1 MVSLSTKLVNFS
13 EAFHSIPIKCVISCD
28 NLIKNISLARK
39 SWLSQ
44 EAERKQQHFME
55 QHQLTW
61 QFASRVSHL
70 LGWEVGC
77 KSLLYGQL
85 VPRWGHVDP
94 VGGLLVN
101 KIHLMQLVQ
110 HRLDG
115 MTLKPHCQIVDGQP
129 ECGWLSRVRSL
140 EFKHLYHL
148 ETFKRMTMLLQYHKF
163 TSHQFL

>member
-39 SWLSQ
+39 SWLLRG
-44 EAERKQQHFME
+44 RKKTTTFYGATPTDVTICLQNQSSIGLRSWL
-55 QHQLTW
+55 QISTLW
-61 QFASRVSHL
+61 VACASVRSC
-70 LGWEVGC
+70 GSSW
-77 KSLLYGQL
+77 
-85 VPRWGHVDP
+85 
-94 VGGLLVN
+94 GLLVN

-110 HRLDG
+110 HHLDG